1 MGKHYIRTAMML
13 AALAGVFACGHQDP
27 EEAGLSK
34 TEKKER
40 TAINTFAYN
49 VMSTYYLWNE
59 EISSGLESWTML
71 TDPVKKVQEIRYKD
85 RSGKDIDRWTML
97 TDDIES
103 LISSTGGVS
112 TTYGMDF
119 KLYYYDESK
128 KEVCMVVTL
137 VYPDSPASNAGIKR
151 GDIFMKVGG
160 KQLTESNYSTLL
172 NDSFFHAKSCTL
184 SDLQGKEYGM
194 TAVEMY
200 ENPVLVRK
208 VFDLGDRKVGYLF
221 FNSFTLAACSEL
233 AEAGRYFRSEGIES
247 LILDLRYNGGGYVL
261 TETLLAS
268 LLAPEAEVKAGS
280 VFETAVYNST
290 IADAWGDEET
300 CFAQSFTISQGN
312 DKFTIDISDAN
323 MGISHLY
330 AIMTEDSASASE
342 SLIVGLLPYMD
353 VKIFGQQS
361 HGKFCSGIMYSAKD
375 WYKDYDDVLKDE
387 QRELGNQFA
396 GMPTSTA
403 ILPAC
408 LTASSRTSRSKTGPL
423 SRTSSAMRARRCWPR
438 CWRGCGAVKR
448 PRTAAP
454 AQRESRRMRSARKFR
469 ATAAPLTAHAY
480 CSSSKSRFSGQAAE
494 LTAWSRRRCRGSRW

>member
-208 VFDLGDRKVGYLF
+208 LFDLGDRKVGYLF

-233 AEAGRYFRSEGIES
+233 ADAGRYFRSEGIES

-387 QRELGNQFA
+387 QRELGNQYA
-396 GMPTSTA
+396 GKWGIYVMIGRYADKYGNTPCMPDGFKPDFEVEDRPVEPYQLGNESE
-403 ILPAC
+403 
-408 LTASSRTSRSKTGPL
+408 
-423 SRTSSAMRARRCWPR
+423 AMLAAVLARLRGSETTPHGGARAAGVP
-438 CWRGCGAVKR
+438 
-448 PRTAAP
+448 
-454 AQRESRRMRSARKFR
+454 
-469 ATAAPLTAHAY
+469 AHAL
-480 CSSSKSRFSGQAAE
+480 GAE
-494 LTAWSRRRCRGSRW
+494 IPRDRGPAYGTRILLQQQKPL